1 MSNFWGAVQKVR
13 FYYEELR
20 QLILVINFKLYSLY
34 VNYFSNLNTEN
45 INKII

>member
-1 MSNFWGAVQKVR
+1 MR

-34 VNYFSNLNTEN
+34 VNYFSNLNMEHT
-45 INKII
+45 NKII